1 MVQGKKQKRKKG
13 KKKSKP
19 LCQTNIF
26 VQCPGTRKSVRKK
39 TDNARIRRGRLPPPE
54 KSQTQIELEAE
65 ERRNTLRN
73 IREDRLFSRDL
84 ENRRLELQRRQ
95 IDINFDN
102 DRRNRQFRL
111 AELELDREKFAVQT
125 EIARQNKQSEL
136 RSRNTELR
144 DIRERVARDDAFRHR
159 QLEET
164 QRLAFEQLAE
174 KRKDNTL
181 KRELEARKIENQ
193 RAVDADRAISDRER
207 EQTLQQT
214 LNLLNRQQEVKP
226 IETSPESDIAE
237 TPLSAISQ
245 TGSEIAAEAQSA
257 AVKSGL
263 RPSTEISLSPI
274 ITAQE
279 QLAQEAAEFEPSKI
293 QSDPV
298 LKKPSPSPQV
308 EPEPEPSTLSQQ
320 QTTSSTT
327 EQRSKSLKLSPDPEQ
342 QFKYPIGTGGGAGRK
357 QGGAG
362 PLRGKEAQKEIQ
374 EREKEKKEKQQRRE
388 ELKIGSGTFESPAGR
403 ALLSEIQ
410 QTERALE
417 TYQGLSTTPATET
430 PLGAD
435 KFTQSLQT
443 GE

>member
-26 VQCPGTRKSVRKK
+26 IQCPGTRKSVRKK
-39 TDNARIRRGRLPPPE
+39 TDNALIRRGRLPPPQ

-65 ERRNTLRN
+65 ERRNILRN
-73 IREDRLFSRDL
+73 IREERLFSRDL

-226 IETSPESDIAE
+226 IETSPESLGTEE
-237 TPLSAISQ
+237 TKRAPGGRLEPEPQ
-245 TGSEIAAEAQSA
+245 
-257 AVKSGL
+257 
-263 RPSTEISLSPI
+263 STEISLSPI
-274 ITAQE
+274 IAAQE
-279 QLAQEAAEFEPSKI
+279 QFAQEAAEFEPSKI
-293 QSDPV
+293 KSDPV

-308 EPEPEPSTLSQQ
+308 EPEPELSTLSQQ

-342 QFKYPIGTGGGAGRK
+342 KLKYKIGDAGGKGRQ

-362 PLRGKEAQKEIQ
+362 PIRGKEAQREIQ
-374 EREKEKKEKQQRRE
+374 EREKQKREKQQRRE

-443 GE
+443 GEKNI